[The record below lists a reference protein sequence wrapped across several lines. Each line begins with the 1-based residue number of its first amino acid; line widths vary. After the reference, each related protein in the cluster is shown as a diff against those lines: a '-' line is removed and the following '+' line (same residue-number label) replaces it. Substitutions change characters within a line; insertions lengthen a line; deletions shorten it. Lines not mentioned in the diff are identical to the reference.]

1 MVCRGDSRVVMVEC
15 NDSGLPDLILLSRER
30 EWESAQRYSI
40 VSQGPENIASVAG
53 IAERVST
60 LPPRKTFKGLSTS
73 LVLRKQSIFSFY
85 PHGETEYDVIRLFAC
100 V

>member
-15 NDSGLPDLILLSRER
+15 NDSGLRDLILLSRER
-30 EWESAQRYSI
+30 EQESAQRYSK

-60 LPPRKTFKGLSTS
+60 LPPRKAFKGLSTS
-73 LVLRKQSIFSFY
+73 LVCNQSSVFTPMEKQSMM
-85 PHGETEYDVIRLFAC
+85 
-100 V
+100 